1 MHTSKPNWPEYF
13 CSNCLPGN
21 FQWKVDKTN
30 NIFGTLIKGIKAK
43 CELSGPTDQGSQEW
57 HNGWRRE
64 VRGLAGSK
72 RQTNLTLTRTTTACD
87 GLCIM
92 LITRVIYRAGR
103 ELNWLLLF
111 HFVACNL
118 QSAAAVEAEAAASAA
133 ATHFVLPHIRASD
146 AKHCK

>member
-13 CSNCLPGN
+13 CSNCLPEN
-21 FQWKVDKTN
+21 FQSKVDKTN
-30 NIFGTLIKGIKAK
+30 NIFGTLIKGFKAR

-57 HNGWRRE
+57 HSGGRAE

-92 LITRVIYRAGR
+92 LITRVIYRAGQR
-103 ELNWLLLF
+103 AQL
-111 HFVACNL
+111 
-118 QSAAAVEAEAAASAA
+118 AAALSFCCMQFAISSSSRGSSSRSGGSNALCAAA
-133 ATHFVLPHIRASD
+133 H
-146 AKHCK
+146 